1 MLDESIA
8 GYDPKP
14 TWAVLKSRSA
24 AVLCRAKCV
33 LSFLSEARE
42 ASGVKRRS
50 FITLLGGAAAAWPVA
65 ARAQQP
71 ALPVIGFL
79 SSETASGYA
88 FRAAAFRQGLSE
100 SGYVEGRDVTIEYRW
115 AEGQYDRLPA
125 LAADLVRREV
135 AVIAAAGTGSA
146 LAAKAA
152 TTTIPIVF
160 SAAADPVAEGLVAS
174 LAQPGGNATG
184 VNNLA
189 MELVQK
195 EMEKLHQMVPMATV
209 IAALVNPTNPP
220 LAEPATK
227 DAQAAGRTLGLK
239 VHIIQASTER
249 DIDVA
254 FATLLRL
261 GAGALV
267 VCPDTFFTSRR
278 DQIAA
283 LAIRHSIPVIYHLRE
298 LPAAGGLIS
307 YGPSATD
314 GYRRVGIYA
323 ARILK
328 GERPGDLPVQ
338 RPTKFDLVI
347 NLTTAKV
354 LGLEVPFYLQQLADE
369 VIE

>member
-1 MLDESIA
+1 M
-8 GYDPKP
+8 
-14 TWAVLKSRSA
+14 
-24 AVLCRAKCV
+24 
-33 LSFLSEARE
+33 RE
-42 ASGVKRRS
+42 AVVEDQGRFEPNRRS

-125 LAADLVRREV
+125 LAADLVRRQV
-135 AVIAAAGTGSA
+135 AVIAAAGTRSA
-146 LAAKAA
+146 LAARAA

-160 SAAADPVAEGLVAS
+160 STAADPIAEGLVAS

-195 EMEKLHQMVPMATV
+195 EMEKLHQMVPTATV
-209 IAALVNPTNPP
+209 IAALVNPANPP

-227 DAQAAGRTLGLK
+227 EAQAAGRTLGLK

-249 DIDVA
+249 DIDAA

-267 VCPDTFFTSRR
+267 VCPDTFFTRTWPLLKCRLRARRPRRGSR
-278 DQIAA
+278 
-283 LAIRHSIPVIYHLRE
+283 
-298 LPAAGGLIS
+298 
-307 YGPSATD
+307 T
-314 GYRRVGIYA
+314 
-323 ARILK
+323 
-328 GERPGDLPVQ
+328 
-338 RPTKFDLVI
+338 
-347 NLTTAKV
+347 
-354 LGLEVPFYLQQLADE
+354 
-369 VIE
+369 